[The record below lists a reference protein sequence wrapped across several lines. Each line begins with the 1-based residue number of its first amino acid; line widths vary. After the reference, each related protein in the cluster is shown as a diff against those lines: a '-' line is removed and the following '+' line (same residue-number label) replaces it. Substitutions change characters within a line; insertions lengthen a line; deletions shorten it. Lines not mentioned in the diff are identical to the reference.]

1 MSEPL
6 GAVLAGGRGSRLGGR
21 KATAEVLGR
30 PLLDWTLDAVRKAID
45 DVVVIAK
52 VATPLPPTD
61 APVWRSEPPDFHPR
75 HGLVSALRGA
85 RGRPVVVVPV
95 DMPLVP
101 DALVETL
108 LALIDASVRVIDSL

>member
-6 GAVLAGGRGSRLGGR
+6 GAVLAGGRGSRLGGK

-30 PLLDWTLDAVRKAID
+30 PLLDWTLEALRRTVDE
-45 DVVVIAK
+45 VVVIAK

-85 RGRPVVVVPV
+85 RGRPVAHAVVGPS
-95 DMPLVP
+95 P
-101 DALVETL
+101 
-108 LALIDASVRVIDSL
+108 